1 MIVCNALPEP
11 NSATTFSGTGLR
23 DWTPVTLCQ
32 LCDYFMQRALVRG
45 VIDAA
50 KASKGMSKTE
60 KAPPNGMLF
69 YQYSCLTMAFPVG
82 QDGIA
87 SIAKART
94 VPRIRDSYTA
104 AVACKKKNNK
114 HKNRAKGVQ
123 RMKTSASLSCMP
135 GLCSPIEDALPVGE
149 EEGEE
154 AGGEA
159 GMEAG
164 SEARVEAGVEARG
177 EAGVEAG
184 SEAGM
189 EGGMKAGVEAG
200 MEAAGGHRSSQGGRR
215 GGSLIW
221 WVLWYTGTI
230 TVASDELEKS
240 TLDNLA
246 HWARK
251 LSKRLSKNSVKT
263 LEVGEKCIGDGKDL
277 LKGTLPVHV
286 PTRLTWRSP
295 GVTGYDNDA
304 FDRSFDMSANEKTVE
319 LAILKNSEML
329 LNAGVNGK
337 PERLL

>member
-1 MIVCNALPEP
+1 MNPKCIGGCVPLFILGVAFDVVGLVILLVGIFANLRLDGRFYGDFLIYTGSIIVFL
-11 NSATTFSGTGLR
+11 
-23 DWTPVTLCQ
+23 
-32 LCDYFMQRALVRG
+32 
-45 VIDAA
+45 
-50 KASKGMSKTE
+50 
-60 KAPPNGMLF
+60 
-69 YQYSCLTMAFPVG
+69 
-82 QDGIA
+82 
-87 SIAKART
+87 
-94 VPRIRDSYTA
+94 
-104 AVACKKKNNK
+104 
-114 HKNRAKGVQ
+114 
-123 RMKTSASLSCMP
+123 
-135 GLCSPIEDALPVGE
+135 
-149 EEGEE
+149 
-154 AGGEA
+154 
-159 GMEAG
+159 
-164 SEARVEAGVEARG
+164 
-177 EAGVEAG
+177 
-184 SEAGM
+184 
-189 EGGMKAGVEAG
+189 
-200 MEAAGGHRSSQGGRR
+200 
-215 GGSLIW
+215 SLIW

-263 LEVGEKCIGDGKDL
+263 LEVGEKCIGDGKDS